1 MHHSEAKK
9 NSREGAQPA
18 EPRYSRLQC
27 SSISIPTFKDAP
39 QSMLILYILLAY
51 GEINDDNDDDDD
63 DDDDDVVCNESI
75 ARRTATFTVAADRRV
90 ICAQT

>member
-1 MHHSEAKK
+1 
-9 NSREGAQPA
+9 
-18 EPRYSRLQC
+18 
-27 SSISIPTFKDAP
+27 
-39 QSMLILYILLAY
+39 MLILYILLAY
-51 GEINDDNDDDDD
+51 GEINDDND

>member
-1 MHHSEAKK
+1 
-9 NSREGAQPA
+9 
-18 EPRYSRLQC
+18 
-27 SSISIPTFKDAP
+27 
-39 QSMLILYILLAY
+39 MLILYILLAY
-51 GEINDDNDDDDD
+51 GEINDDNNNDDDD